1 MNCPRCGSPVM
12 IRGDVWECGWCL
24 DSGRLSAAP
33 RPARVPLR
41 FVCHVDLPE
50 AWSALKKALYALVPR
65 HAGALAPSLAH
76 AAAHQLSLSELPED
90 GHAEPLF
97 RRELRAFLEAEKELR
112 IAADT
117 AARIERGELLFAD
130 EAALSEEAFGSFWQS
145 LLDALEDEGASPWE
159 TDTDGFF
166 RTLALFRSWRRG
178 GPGNDPDYL
187 ARYNAL
193 QLAFHGRW
201 EKRHPEE

>member
-1 MNCPRCGSPVM
+1 MNCPRYGSPVM

-65 HAGALAPSLAH
+65 QAGALAPSLAH
-76 AAAHQLSLSELPED
+76 AAAHQLSLSEPPED

-145 LLDALEDEGASPWE
+145 LLDALEAAGASPWA

-166 RTLALFRSWRRG
+166 RALALFRSWRRG

-187 ARYNAL
+187 ARCDAL
-193 QLAFHGRW
+193 QLAFHERW
-201 EKRHPEE
+201 EKRRPEE

>member
-50 AWSALKKALYALVPR
+50 AWSDLKKALYALVPR
-65 HAGALAPSLAH
+65 HADALAPSLAH
-76 AAAHQLSLSELPED
+76 AAAHQLSLSEPPED
-90 GHAEPLF
+90 GHTEPLF
-97 RRELRAFLEAEKELR
+97 QRELRAFLEAEKELR

-117 AARIERGELLFAD
+117 
-130 EAALSEEAFGSFWQS
+130 GSFWQS

-159 TDTDGFF
+159 ADTDGFF

-187 ARYNAL
+187 ARCSAL
-193 QLAFHGRW
+193 QLAFHERW
-201 EKRHPEE
+201 EKRRPEE